1 MNGPLWFC
9 GNCHRSAVFD
19 RPLSEKP
26 QYALED
32 LISETLAK
40 SLLCYYGPVL
50 KAFAA
55 IEPEAR
61 DALEADIYALL
72 DAFNVAR
79 DGTLVLPSE
88 YLEVVIT
95 KR

>member
-1 MNGPLWFC
+1 M
-9 GNCHRSAVFD
+9 
-19 RPLSEKP
+19 
-26 QYALED
+26 
-32 LISETLAK
+32 
-40 SLLCYYGPVL
+40 L

-88 YLEVVIT
+88 YREVVIT